1 MFLAFLRRFCGIVR
15 FYFLGCF
22 MFAFIINVIII
33 LLVMKLFFKFMY
45 PKPPKAFFAQEG
57 DDVSVRN
64 CHHCGHSLA
73 TYRGVLQIDDG
84 VERFFCNDEHQAAF
98 FEQNVSSDKR
108 DLT

>member
-1 MFLAFLRRFCGIVR
+1 
-15 FYFLGCF
+15 
-22 MFAFIINVIII
+22 MFAFILNVIII

-73 TYRGVLQIDDG
+73 TYRGILQEDDG

-98 FEQNVSSDKR
+98 FEQNVPSNKR
-108 DLT
+108 DSAQS

>member
-1 MFLAFLRRFCGIVR
+1 
-15 FYFLGCF
+15 

-73 TYRGVLQIDDG
+73 TYRGILQIDDGG

-98 FEQNVSSDKR
+98 FEQNASSDKR